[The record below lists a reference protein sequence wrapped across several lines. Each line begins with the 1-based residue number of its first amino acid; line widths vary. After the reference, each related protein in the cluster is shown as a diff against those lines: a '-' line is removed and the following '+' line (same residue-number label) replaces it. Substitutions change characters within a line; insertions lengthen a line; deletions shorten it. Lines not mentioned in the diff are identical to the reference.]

1 MENVMRKTSGLLAL
15 ALLCAVGLAGCGS
28 SQGERAA
35 SGAGIGAGVG
45 AAGSAVTGGDIGTGA
60 VIGGAVGAAT
70 GALTNEEDID
80 LGEPVWK

>member
-1 MENVMRKTSGLLAL
+1 MRTKSELTAL
-15 ALLCAVGLAGCGS
+15 ALICAVGLVGCGS

-70 GALTNEEDID
+70 GALTDEEDVD
-80 LGEPVWK
+80 LGEPAWE